1 MFYAISIRNNVTVP
15 VQMDGSGMEG
25 GYAADEGMYCPDM
38 CNCCLWLLICLTCP
52 ISLPLMAMWWCCQS
66 VCPMGTDD
74 CCFCFNQGEEGMGF
88 AGYAD
93 TI

>member
-1 MFYAISIRNNVTVP
+1 
-15 VQMDGSGMEG
+15 MDGYSGSGIEG
-25 GYAADEGMYCPDM
+25 EGFATAADEGMYCQDM

-52 ISLPLMAMWWCCQS
+52 ISLPLMAMWWCCQYI
-66 VCPMGTDD
+66 CPVGPDD
-74 CCFCFNQGEEGMGF
+74 CCAVCLGHGDDGLGF